1 MREPTDISSHLD
13 HVEQSRRNWRPDTH
27 VTPLQLSADA
37 EPEHFAVCLAGTGR
51 QPQAQGLAHG
61 PVAIGQ
67 WLSARMTLPLGTS
80 GDVLRHLWSL
90 QLCGEYKPGKF
101 SNTQQCLP
109 TQAGRSPVT

>member
-80 GDVLRHLWSL
+80 GDVLDRKS
-90 QLCGEYKPGKF
+90 
-101 SNTQQCLP
+101 
-109 TQAGRSPVT
+109 VV

>member
-61 PVAIGQ
+61 LLLTDS
-67 WLSARMTLPLGTS
+67 LSLGTLEETGRAGS
-80 GDVLRHLWSL
+80 VAAG
-90 QLCGEYKPGKF
+90 QL
-101 SNTQQCLP
+101 LP
-109 TQAGRSPVT
+109 